1 MSIGPAPAGHER
13 LHELAGAF
21 VLGGLDEADHRA
33 FTRHLRE
40 CALCQREI
48 GQLSGV
54 PRLLD
59 LVDGPTVESL
69 GDEALETGAAQ
80 LGASAAGAAPALA
93 PPEVGALVLALRR
106 AKRRSRIRTAAA
118 AAVLAVA
125 CVGGGVLWGQA
136 SARPPAPSVTL
147 TAAPAS
153 GSSTAARVGLVTKG
167 WGTQV
172 EVAASEL
179 PRTGTFT
186 LTVIDVN
193 GQETTIGSWSATP
206 SGQATLI
213 APCSWTPA
221 SIRAVHVRTGA
232 GQLLAVA
239 TA

>member
-1 MSIGPAPAGHER
+1 MTTGGQPAGHER
-13 LHELAGAF
+13 LHEFAGAF

-33 FTRHLRE
+33 FTQHVRE
-40 CALCQREI
+40 CVLCQREI
-48 GQLSGV
+48 GQLSGI

-59 LVDGPTVESL
+59 LVEGQTLESL
-69 GDEALETGAAQ
+69 GDEALADAATPLVAGAV
-80 LGASAAGAAPALA
+80 GAAPGQ
-93 PPEVGALVLALRR
+93 VGALVLALRR
-106 AKRRSRIRTAAA
+106 ARRRSRVRLAA
-118 AAVLAVA
+118 AAVVLAVA
-125 CVGGGVLWGQA
+125 SVGGGVLWGQA

-147 TAAPAS
+147 TAAPAT

-206 SGQATLI
+206 SGRATLI
-213 APCSWTPA
+213 APCPWTPA